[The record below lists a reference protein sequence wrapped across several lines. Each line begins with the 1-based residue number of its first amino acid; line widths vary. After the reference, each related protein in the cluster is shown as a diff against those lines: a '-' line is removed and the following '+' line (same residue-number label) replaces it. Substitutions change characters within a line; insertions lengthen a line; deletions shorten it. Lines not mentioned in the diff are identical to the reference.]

1 LYKYESNLGLG
12 CGAPLKAASVRTGG
26 TVLDLASGAGLDA
39 FLAARAVG
47 KSGKVIGV
55 DMTPEMVAKARSN
68 AERHKSA
75 DEDMPT
81 VEFRE
86 GKIEALP
93 VESNSID
100 VTIISNCVINLSPD
114 NKPACFR
121 EAYRVLKPVGRIAVS
136 DIVLTKSLLPSVQ
149 KSLAAYMWDA
159 LQARLYFRIILTQ

>member
-1 LYKYESNLGLG
+1 
-12 CGAPLKAASVRTGG
+12 
-26 TVLDLASGAGLDA
+26 
-39 FLAARAVG
+39 
-47 KSGKVIGV
+47 
-55 DMTPEMVAKARSN
+55 MVAKARSN

-114 NKPACFR
+114 KPACFR
-121 EAYRVLKPVGRIAVS
+121 EAYRVLKPGGGRIAVS
-136 DIVLTKSLLPSVQ
+136 DIVLTKSLPASVQ